1 MKKRKPKEGRVS
13 PAEALQFLESMR
25 QMAEDK
31 DKPTKLIS
39 LRIPENILSAVKTKA
54 KFENK
59 KYQSLIVQYIRVGLK
74 SS

>member
-1 MKKRKPKEGRVS
+1 MKKRKLKKERVS

-54 KFENK
+54 KLENK

>member
-1 MKKRKPKEGRVS
+1 MTKRKSKEKRVS

-39 LRIPENILSAVKTKA
+39 LRVPENILNAVKTKA

-59 KYQSLIVQYIRVGLK
+59 KYQSLIVQYIRMGLK
-74 SS
+74 NT